1 MPVARIFTVHP
12 ERTDALLK
20 QLESEGYSVEI
31 VRPESTAAPADL
43 EIDFEICPE
52 EHALDRAVELAE
64 HLHADIAV
72 APGVELSRREAV
84 EQPAAKSVQ
93 PVPAAAPNPMAVPAA
108 QAEAPAAQLEASS
121 PGPVRQA
128 DNSPAQP
135 VASPPKKEDVS
146 VPPAV
151 WMAAAEPARQQPQAI
166 ARDTAAREPERASIQ
181 RSSEEPADMFAATAE
196 SDSRAQK
203 ALRSLAAAWDATRH
217 LGHEYKERLDLR
229 MAEIKAERQR
239 RLLELEKRKAALQ
252 ERANELQAAR
262 DAASARLQE
271 LLRERGGEPAA
282 APAVQS
288 ETVSAPTMAA
298 PQNGQ
303 PAAPGTGSWRT
314 QPGFWLGRRHAPQ
327 IQAILTGVAAMAAL
341 FVLGLAL
348 ASFRP
353 RPALSNSLD
362 HPYQGVTVQSGGVTI
377 KPSASPHAGN
387 TPRPS
392 PAVRSPET
400 TVKQSPARKAAPGK
414 RTSFGDDVT
423 VQQLTRK
430 SSGGGAGAGAGD
442 VTVRKMQQP
451 KPAPKSTPQAEM
463 KHISDLD
470 N

>member
-43 EIDFEICPE
+43 EIDFEIYPE
-52 EHALDRAVELAE
+52 EHALDRAAELAE

-84 EQPAAKSVQ
+84 EQPATKSLEPLPAPAPQ
-93 PVPAAAPNPMAVPAA
+93 PAAPTA
-108 QAEAPAAQLEASS
+108 QIEAPVQLEASA
-121 PGPVRQA
+121 PGLVRQA
-128 DNSPAQP
+128 DTSPAQP

-151 WMAAAEPARQQPQAI
+151 WMAAAGPVRQQPQAI

-181 RSSEEPADMFAATAE
+181 RSNEEPADLFAATVE

-203 ALRSLAAAWDATRH
+203 ALRSLAAAWDAARH
-217 LGHEYKERLDLR
+217 LGHEYKQRLDLR

-282 APAVQS
+282 APAIP
-288 ETVSAPTMAA
+288 EDAVSAPTVAA
-298 PQNGQ
+298 QQDGQ
-303 PAAPGTGSWRT
+303 PASPGAASWPT
-314 QPGFWLGRRHAPQ
+314 QLSLWLGRRRAPQ
-327 IQAILTGVAAMAAL
+327 TQAILTGVAAMAAL

-362 HPYQGVTVQSGGVTI
+362 HPYQGVTVQTGGVTI

-392 PAVRSPET
+392 PAVRGPEAAG
-400 TVKQSPARKAAPGK
+400 KQSPARKAAPGK
-414 RTSFGDDVT
+414 RTKFGDDVT
-423 VQQLTRK
+423 VQQFTRK
-430 SSGGGAGAGAGD
+430 SSGGGAGTGAGD

-451 KPAPKSTPQAEM
+451 KPAPKSTPQAGL